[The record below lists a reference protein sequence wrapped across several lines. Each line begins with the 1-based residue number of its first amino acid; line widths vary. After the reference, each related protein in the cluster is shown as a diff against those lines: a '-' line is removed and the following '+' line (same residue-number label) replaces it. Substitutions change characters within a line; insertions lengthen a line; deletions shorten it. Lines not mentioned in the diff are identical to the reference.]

1 MISRLLFLVSSLL
14 VAAAIFFF
22 WASPWS
28 PVIPHRARQKVLQGD
43 VEAAVSMLQW
53 RSENA
58 FSSAVAQ
65 ESLWEAAQLATLR
78 LDDPTVGIGLLEE
91 CLELPDFPYEAQAH
105 SQLAALLSSSDQEEA
120 IRHWTTAIA
129 VEPDHPEAPKWRVRV
144 ANGHESLGNIEQAI
158 SAWELASVHERFEVP
173 AHLALGRLQ
182 LQNDPVDALRHFN
195 AIKDEGS
202 VERARSAELGE
213 QLAKWQIERKKLS
226 GE

>member
-1 MISRLLFLVSSLL
+1 MISRILFFMSSLL

-43 VEAAVSMLQW
+43 VAAAVEMLRW
-53 RSENA
+53 RAEHA
-58 FSSAVAQ
+58 FQ
-65 ESLWEAAQLATLR
+65 EDVRQEALWEAAQLATLR
-78 LDDPTVGIGLLEE
+78 ISDTSVGISLLEE
-91 CLELPDFPYEAQAH
+91 CLALPGFPYESQAH
-105 SQLAALLSSSDQEEA
+105 SQLAALLSPTDPEDA
-120 IRHWTTAIA
+120 IRHWTAAIA
-129 VEPDHPEAPKWRVRV
+129 AEPDHPEAPKWRVRV

-182 LQNDPVDALRHFN
+182 LQKDPADALRHFT
-195 AIKDEGS
+195 AIKDDAYI
-202 VERARSAELGE
+202 ERARSAELGE
-213 QLAKWQIERKKLS
+213 QLARWQMERRKLS